1 LVGLNHFTVP
11 LAIYRLQIVDGAAYQ
26 IRNPKPS

>member
-11 LAIYRLQIVDGAAYQ
+11 LAIAALQLKLGAIHYLKYEYQ
-26 IRNPKPS
+26 Q